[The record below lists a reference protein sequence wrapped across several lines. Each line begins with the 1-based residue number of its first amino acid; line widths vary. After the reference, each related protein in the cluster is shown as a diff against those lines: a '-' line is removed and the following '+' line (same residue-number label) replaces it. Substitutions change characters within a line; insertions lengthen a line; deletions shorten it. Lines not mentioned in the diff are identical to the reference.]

1 MVRASASAQLTIIK
15 QVIIFLLIRWIL
27 QVMTINLVICPA
39 FGDLDHEKSKNQK
52 SLIDIPLICR
62 TLLTCPVKHISISIS
77 CNHLLD
83 SL

>member
-52 SLIDIPLICR
+52 GLIDIPLD
-62 TLLTCPVKHISISIS
+62 LSHLVDLS
-77 CNHLLD
+77 CQTYQH
-83 SL
+83 